1 MRLTFKQKSRKIEK
15 KKEGGGV
22 SFLIFLIKKTFGG
35 NNAMRKCLIKA
46 LIPMLEKSRC
56 EYRTQKLMIPL
67 VPLFK
72 LTFATIAYLLSILK
86 LRVR

>member
-1 MRLTFKQKSRKIEK
+1 
-15 KKEGGGV
+15 
-22 SFLIFLIKKTFGG
+22 
-35 NNAMRKCLIKA
+35 MRKCLIKA